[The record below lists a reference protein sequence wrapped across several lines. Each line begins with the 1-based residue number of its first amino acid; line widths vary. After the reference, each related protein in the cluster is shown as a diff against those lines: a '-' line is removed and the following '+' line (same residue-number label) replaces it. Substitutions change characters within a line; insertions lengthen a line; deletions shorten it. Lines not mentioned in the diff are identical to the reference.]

1 MTLSL
6 RKTTLAL
13 IGGST
18 LAVAMPSI
26 ANAGAPDGYFDSPR
40 YIVAAP
46 PPPPPYA
53 EVVPVYPAPVYP
65 APAPVYAAPAPI
77 YDEPIYPPAY
87 AEPAY
92 DPSAVILDNEGYV
105 PGPELDYV
113 EPDGALAVSV
123 D

>member
-13 IGGST
+13 ALVGGSA
-18 LAVAMPSI
+18 LAVAVPSM
-26 ANAGAPDGYFDSPR
+26 ANAGPPDGYFDGHR
-40 YIVAAP
+40 YIVVTP
-46 PPPPPYA
+46 PPPPAYA
-53 EVVPVYPAPVYP
+53 AVVPVYPAPAYP

-87 AEPAY
+87 AEPTY
-92 DPSAVILDNEGYV
+92 DPSAVILEDDGYL
-105 PGPELDYV
+105 PGPDYI